1 MKLVSH
7 CDSSYM
13 THLDK
18 LAVDF
23 NIKIKEKFLVLTYP
37 TFGFSI
43 NIHKKKKKHAFNI
56 KIQKQIC

>member
-18 LAVDF
+18 LAVEF

-37 TFGFSI
+37 TFGFSV
-43 NIHKKKKKHAFNI
+43 NIHKKKKKT
-56 KIQKQIC
+56 CL